1 MSSGGSANNL
11 CAMESSEAQAMQERG
26 EGGRFNALYDRFE
39 IIDKIVEQL
48 REGEPLAA
56 ICRQPGMPSPDAVA
70 RWCEADEGAARAIAR
85 ARELGEDAIAL
96 DILRISD
103 GLSPVPGVPQESQ
116 RDKLRVDTRL
126 KLLAKFNPKR
136 WGDSTQIKHADADGN
151 KLDTAPLV
159 NELLSAMGGASN
171 APLTLINVT
180 PNQDSAPAS
189 GYKPPEERIKLRRA
203 PVVRASA
210 SDVDDL
216 V

>member
-1 MSSGGSANNL
+1 M
-11 CAMESSEAQAMQERG
+11 QQERTARG
-26 EGGRFNALYDRFE
+26 VFLPMYERHE
-39 IIDKIVEQL
+39 ILDKIIYRL

-56 ICRQPGMPSPDAVA
+56 ICRDPDMPSASVVYEWCDA
-70 RWCEADEGAARAIAR
+70 DPGAAGAIAR

-96 DILRISD
+96 DILRIADGKSPIEEGKPSD
-103 GLSPVPGVPQESQ
+103 AQ

-171 APLTLINVT
+171 QPLTLINVT
-180 PNQDSAPAS
+180 PGQDTAPAS

-203 PVVRASA
+203 PIVRAAA

>member
-1 MSSGGSANNL
+1 M
-11 CAMESSEAQAMQERG
+11 SEAIERP
-26 EGGRFNALYDRFE
+26 RNALGQILREFDRFE
-39 IIDKIVEQL
+39 TIDEIVERL
-48 REGEPLAA
+48 AEGEPLRA
-56 ICRQPGMPSPDAVA
+56 ICRSEGMPHWRTVYDWMS
-70 RWCEADEGAARAIAR
+70 ADPAASAAIAR
-85 ARELGEDAIAL
+85 ARDEGHDAIAIQAL
-96 DILRISD
+96 QIADDKSGD
-103 GLSPVPGVPQESQ
+103 PQ
-116 RDKLRVDTRL
+116 RDKLRIETRL
-126 KLLAKFNPKR
+126 KLLAKWNPKKY
-136 WGDSTQIKHADADGN
+136 GDSTQIKHADADGN

>member
-1 MSSGGSANNL
+1 M
-11 CAMESSEAQAMQERG
+11 QQERTARG
-26 EGGRFNALYDRFE
+26 VFLPMYDRDE
-39 IIDKIVEQL
+39 IIDEIVERL

-56 ICRQPGMPSPDAVA
+56 ICRSPGMPSPARVRDWCDA
-70 RWCEADEGAARAIAR
+70 DPAAASAIAR
-85 ARELGEDAIAL
+85 AREIGEEAIAL
-96 DILRISD
+96 EAQDIID
-103 GLSPVPGVPQESQ
+103 GLRPVPGVPQDAS
-116 RDKLRVDTRL
+116 RDKARAEIRL

-171 APLTLINVT
+171 QPLTLINIT
-180 PNQDSAPAS
+180 PGQDAAPAS

-203 PVVRASA
+203 PVVRAAS

-216 V
+216 I

>member
-1 MSSGGSANNL
+1 M
-11 CAMESSEAQAMQERG
+11 SEALQQEREPNG
-26 EGGRFNALYDRFE
+26 AFLPVYDRFD
-39 IIDKIVEQL
+39 ILDKIIYRL
-48 REGEPLAA
+48 REGEALTA
-56 ICRQPGMPSPDAVA
+56 ICREPGMPSVALVYQWTDADPD
-70 RWCEADEGAARAIAR
+70 AARAVAR

-96 DILRISD
+96 DILRIADGKSPIEEGKPSD
-103 GLSPVPGVPQESQ
+103 AQ

-180 PNQDSAPAS
+180 PGQTSEASS

>member
-1 MSSGGSANNL
+1 MW
-11 CAMESSEAQAMQERG
+11 CMSEALDTPKVIGVPFPAREDQ
-26 EGGRFNALYDRFE
+26 FE
-39 IIDKIVEQL
+39 IFDEVFE
-48 REGEPLAA
+48 RMANGESLLA
-56 ICRQPGMPSPDAVA
+56 ISRDERMPSHSTLW
-70 RWCEADEGAARAIAR
+70 RWLKQDNGAWDTYMR
-85 ARELGEDAIAL
+85 ARELQAHLYASRALEEAENATDASIGRLRMDAL
-96 DILRISD
+96 KWAA
-103 GLSPVPGVPQESQ
+103 G
-116 RDKLRVDTRL
+116 KL
-126 KLLAKFNPKR
+126 APKVY
-136 WGDSTQIKHADADGN
+136 GDSTQIKHADADGN

>member
-1 MSSGGSANNL
+1 MWG
-11 CAMESSEAQAMQERG
+11 MSEALQQERSARG
-26 EGGRFNALYDRFE
+26 VFLPVYDRDE
-39 IIDKIVEQL
+39 IIDEIVDRL
-48 REGEPLAA
+48 RTGEPLAA
-56 ICRQPGMPSPDAVA
+56 ICRDAGMPSADVVRRWADADPA
-70 RWCEADEGAARAIAR
+70 TASAIAR
-85 ARELGEDAIAL
+85 ARELGEEAIAL
-96 DILRISD
+96 EAQEIID
-103 GLSPVPGVPQESQ
+103 GLRPVPGVPPDAS
-116 RDKLRVDTRL
+116 RDKARAEIRL

-203 PVVRASA
+203 PIVRTAA